1 MPFGREN
8 QLVRFA
14 YKDTFY
20 SPAPPAHTLPP
31 PISSSAPSQTRRGPP
46 GPSTYAIAYVPPF
59 PNPSHR
65 ISPHPFL
72 EASEIHWNLIENLS
86 TITRNNQ
93 SLPNQV
99 LYEQATIPRL
109 PFLSITSRHL
119 PWVIKVYASNGSYV
133 TLGDVLD
140 SIYNSMRTNIT
151 NVEFNSLPHEKDQ
164 KRATRAYEQRYKRF
178 QSTSAHNQEKRGQEK
193 RGGMKRIDFFM
204 GRTKFCGISNTG
216 RPDEWEL
223 KVT

>member
-1 MPFGREN
+1 MPFGKDN

-20 SPAPPAHTLPP
+20 SHATPAPPIL
-31 PISSSAPSQTRRGPP
+31 SSAPSQTRRSPP
-46 GPSTYAIAYVPPF
+46 GPSTYTIANVPPF
-59 PNPSHR
+59 QNPSHR
-65 ISPHPFL
+65 IRPHPFL
-72 EASEIHWNLIENLS
+72 EASGINWNLIENPS
-86 TITRNNQ
+86 TITQHNQ
-93 SLPNQV
+93 SLPNRV

-109 PFLSITSRHL
+109 PFLSITSTRIYL

-140 SIYNSMRTNIT
+140 SIYHSMRTNIT
-151 NVEFNSLPHEKDQ
+151 NAEFNSLHQKDQ
-164 KRATRAYEQRYKRF
+164 KSATRAYEQRYRRF
-178 QSTSAHNQEKRGQEK
+178 QSTSAHNQEK

-216 RPDEWEL
+216 RPDEWQL
-223 KVT
+223 NTT